1 MEQLIRVKY
10 SKEEPIRYI
19 SHLNLVQ
26 VFTRAIRRANIPV
39 VISCGFN
46 PRFRISFGP
55 PLPLGISSSS
65 EYLDIHLKK
74 RIKTEELVD
83 RLNRVLPK
91 GLKILEAKI
100 IPSSAD
106 SLVKVIDRASYLI
119 NLKSRGSIL
128 NLEDDNGKSKLKEL
142 EREIDKDIKNF
153 LRLEKI
159 MVEKSTK
166 KGVKKIDIKPSI
178 LDMSVKKIQH
188 QFLELN
194 LCLHIGQEGNLNP
207 QYVIKAWLSH
217 FGNNF
222 DIKKICRYGLY
233 IKGKEVI
240 MED

>member
-10 SKEEPIRYI
+10 SKDEPIRYI

-26 VFTRAIRRANIPV
+26 VFTRALRRANIPV
-39 VISCGFN
+39 VISYGFN

-65 EYLDIHLKK
+65 EYLDIRLKE
-74 RIKTEELVD
+74 RIKTEDLVG
-83 RLNRVLPK
+83 RLNRVLPE

-106 SLVKVIDRASYLI
+106 SLAKVIDRASYLI
-119 NLKSRGSIL
+119 NLKSRGSLL
-128 NLEDDNGKSKLKEL
+128 NLDDDNGESKLKEL
-142 EREIDKDIKNF
+142 AKEIDKDIKIF
-153 LRLEKI
+153 LRLEEI

-166 KGVKKIDIKPSI
+166 KGVKRIDIKPSI

-194 LCLHIGQEGNLNP
+194 LRLNIGQEGNLNP

-240 MED
+240 ED

>member
-10 SKEEPIRYI
+10 SKDEPIRYI

-26 VFTRAIRRANIPV
+26 VFTRALRRANILV

-65 EYLDIHLKK
+65 EYLDIRLKE
-74 RIKTEELVD
+74 RIKTEDLVG
-83 RLNRVLPK
+83 RLNRVLPE

-100 IPSSAD
+100 ISSSAD

-119 NLKSRGSIL
+119 NLKSRGSLL
-128 NLEDDNGKSKLKEL
+128 NLEDDDGESKLKEL
-142 EREIDKDIKNF
+142 VKEIDKDIKNF
-153 LRLEKI
+153 LRLEEI

-166 KGVKKIDIKPSI
+166 KEVKRINIKPSI

-194 LCLHIGQEGNLNP
+194 LCLNIGQEGNLNP
-207 QYVIKAWLSH
+207 RYVIKAWLSH

-240 MED
+240 ED